1 MSVGAQRPERS
12 ERLTARSLPSSLP
25 QVGPKYSEATVRG
38 NIVSTHCFLDVFA
51 LAPARY
57 VGLYG
62 VTAPD
67 RRVTT
72 LPKMITNARDR
83 SQNNPLFCLTLP
95 LLSLPKRGAF
105 GKVTCVEKHLLLP
118 QMTASL
124 YLGRDAGLRFF
135 GCVPPFTRPSD
146 TIVSTYR

>member
-1 MSVGAQRPERS
+1 MLHSPSFFKVSKP
-12 ERLTARSLPSSLP
+12 SLA
-25 QVGPKYSEATVRG
+25 GIRPKYSEATVRG
-38 NIVSTHCFLDVFA
+38 NIASTHCFLNVFA

-72 LPKMITNARDR
+72 LPKMITNARDL

-105 GKVTCVEKHLLLP
+105 GKVTCVEKNRLLP

-124 YLGRDAGLRFF
+124 YLGQVVFPVAGEQTLRDL
-135 GCVPPFTRPSD
+135 V
-146 TIVSTYR
+146 